1 MKKNKFNILIFV
13 ALIVVLITGCQPKE
27 EPVTESTDGIEVKN
41 VEVKSLKIG
50 VAAPITGN
58 WAEYGYGFEVATAIA
73 AEEIN
78 EAGGINGR
86 PIELVVMDSKGDTKE
101 ATLIARQFSDDE
113 EIFAVV
119 GDFSSTSCMAAAPIY
134 EEGKL
139 VQLSPTATDPN
150 YAGLNEYMFGIMGVQ
165 SAEGPFVAE
174 HLLGRYVKADNVAVI
189 YLNNDWGVSASRYV
203 IETAK
208 EQGIN
213 IVAEENHVDGQKD
226 FSTLLTKVQQAN
238 PDTIC
243 LITFYNEC
251 ASIANQIAQMNWDV
265 KITALGPGATEQIIE
280 LGGENVEGLLAST
293 PFFTT
298 GEGDSKTSVFKRQ
311 FELEAGFS
319 MNVHSACAYDALY
332 MIAEAMENCDEITR
346 DNIRDELAKLKG
358 FNGITGP
365 IEFQPAGDIIR
376 KFLIVGIE
384 NGSWIIKADYDYA
397 DELE

>member
-1 MKKNKFNILIFV
+1 MKKNVVVILICV
-13 ALIVVLITGCQPKE
+13 ALIVVLIAGCQPKA
-27 EPVTESTDGIEVKN
+27 KN
-41 VEVKSLKIG
+41 EGPKSLKIG

-58 WAEYGYGFEVATAIA
+58 WSEYGYGFEVATAIA

-78 EAGGINGR
+78 ESGGINGM
-86 PIELVVMDSKGDTKE
+86 PIELVVMNSKGDTKE
-101 ATLIARQFSDDE
+101 ATAIARKFSEDE
-113 EIFAVV
+113 EILAVV
-119 GDFSSTSCMAAAPIY
+119 GDFSSTCCMAAAPIY

-139 VQLSPTATDPN
+139 VQLSPTATDPD

-165 SAEGPFVAE
+165 SAEGPFVTE
-174 HLLGRYVKADNVAVI
+174 YLLGKYVNADNVAVI

-203 IETAK
+203 IKTAK

-213 IVAEENHVDGQKD
+213 IVAEESHVDGQTD

-251 ASIANQIAQMNWDV
+251 ASIANQIAKMNWDV
-265 KITALGPGATEQIIE
+265 QITALGPGASEQIIE

-293 PFFTT
+293 PFFAIDD
-298 GEGDSKTSVFKRQ
+298 GDSKLSVFKRH
-311 FELEAGFS
+311 FELDAGFS
-319 MNVHSACAYDALY
+319 LNVHSACAYDALN
-332 MIAEAMENCDEITR
+332 MIAAAMENCDEITR
-346 DNIRDELAKLKG
+346 ENIRDELAGLRG
-358 FNGITGP
+358 FTGITGP
-365 IEFQPAGDIIR
+365 IEFQPSGDIIR

-384 NGSWIIKADYDYA
+384 NGSWTIKADYDYA

>member
-1 MKKNKFNILIFV
+1 MKKNALFILIC
-13 ALIVVLITGCQPKE
+13 IVVLVVLFYGSQSIGT
-27 EPVTESTDGIEVKN
+27 TDAELNNEDGKP
-41 VEVKSLKIG
+41 LKIG

-58 WAEYGYGFEVATAIA
+58 WAEYGYGFEVATSIA
-73 AEEIN
+73 AAEIN
-78 EAGGINGR
+78 EAGGIKGR

-101 ATLIARQFSDDE
+101 ATSIARQFSDDE
-113 EIFAVV
+113 EILAVV

-134 EEGKL
+134 EDGKL
-139 VQLSPTATDPN
+139 VQLSPTATNPN

-174 HLLGRYVKADNVAVI
+174 HLLGRYVKSDNVAVI

-293 PFFTT
+293 PFFAT

-332 MIAEAMENCDEITR
+332 MIAAAMENCDEITR